1 MKDAQDERSNA
12 FQKQTAR
19 IGFPAMS
26 LTAKQWR
33 NSFRLHDG
41 AWPDR
46 LRLQQRTQRRAYV
59 AGWEHERDFLAQ
71 DHRRLSHLSL
81 PLQRN
86 QTPPML
92 STGGGVT
99 VNNSSV
105 DGLRRFPGGAAYAAA
120 KHGVSSPTKS
130 VALEYARD
138 GLKITA
144 ICPGGVNTSAVESFM
159 KKNAAVADQITGQ
172 TPIGRIAT
180 PSEIA
185 DGVLWLAPTPRL
197 SCWEP
202 ARARWRIYGLCPTRF
217 VRKADQH
224 CSVREFH
231 GACFIISR

>member
-81 PLQRN
+81 PLHAQ
-86 QTPPML
+86 
-92 STGGGVT
+92 S
-99 VNNSSV
+99 NSSHAL
-105 DGLRRFPGGAAYAAA
+105 DWRRRYRQQFLGRRPAALSRRSGLCRCKARRLEPDEERRARIRQGRSEDNCDMPRRGQHIGRRELHE
-120 KHGVSSPTKS
+120 KECCCGRSDHRTDPDRENSHTERNCRRCS
-130 VALEYARD
+130 VACSNA
-138 GLKITA
+138 
-144 ICPGGVNTSAVESFM
+144 SAFM
-159 KKNAAVADQITGQ
+159 LGTRSCSMADI
-172 TPIGRIAT
+172 
-180 PSEIA
+180 
-185 DGVLWLAPTPRL
+185 WLVSDTIRPQ
-197 SCWEP
+197 
-202 ARARWRIYGLCPTRF
+202 G
-217 VRKADQH
+217 
-224 CSVREFH
+224 
-231 GACFIISR
+231 

>member
-1 MKDAQDERSNA
+1 
-12 FQKQTAR
+12 
-19 IGFPAMS
+19 
-26 LTAKQWR
+26 
-33 NSFRLHDG
+33 
-41 AWPDR
+41 
-46 LRLQQRTQRRAYV
+46 
-59 AGWEHERDFLAQ
+59 
-71 DHRRLSHLSL
+71 
-81 PLQRN
+81 
-86 QTPPML
+86 
-92 STGGGVT
+92 
-99 VNNSSV
+99 
-105 DGLRRFPGGAAYAAA
+105 
-120 KHGVSSPTKS
+120 
-130 VALEYARD
+130 
-138 GLKITA
+138 
-144 ICPGGVNTSAVESFM
+144 M